1 MSEKKELNIVGICVG
16 GVYFET
22 TTKTLAK
29 SEIFNDYNKEDTELL
44 YVDRDPYLFSYVLNF
59 MRNGEIVAYK
69 DRVLLES
76 LVHEAKYFKLIELE
90 RQLNEMLDSIEHDIQ
105 VESGKLIT
113 EFRKILNELH
123 NQTKTDG
130 RVLRRRPS

>member
-1 MSEKKELNIVGICVG
+1 MFEKELNIVGICVG

-29 SEIFNDYNKEDTELL
+29 SEIFNDYSKEDTELL
-44 YVDRDPYLFSYVLNF
+44 YVDRDPYLFPYVLNF
-59 MRNGEIVAYK
+59 MRNGEIVAYR

-90 RQLNEMLDSIEHDIQ
+90 KQLNKMLDSIEHDIQ

-123 NQTKTDG
+123 NQTKSDG